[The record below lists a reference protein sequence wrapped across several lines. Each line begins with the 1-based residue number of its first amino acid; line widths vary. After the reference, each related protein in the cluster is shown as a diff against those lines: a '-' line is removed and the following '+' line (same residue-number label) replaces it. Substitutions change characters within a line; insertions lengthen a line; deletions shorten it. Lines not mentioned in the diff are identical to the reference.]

1 MERKNDNHF
10 FSKFRQILWLI
21 QFCQESWCEK
31 AGDVNDSTGSEK
43 CNLIHNFFFFFFH
56 PYCDSI
62 YIFFALLQLFFLLFI
77 KSSEVPYGFYFFFTS
92 IYFLSV
98 RLCPLIPS
106 IPEVIFLTQ
115 NRFRQLYVDRNLPKN
130 ERCHLS

>member
-1 MERKNDNHF
+1 MIITSSPSLGKYCGW
-10 FSKFRQILWLI
+10 FSFAR
-21 QFCQESWCEK
+21 K
-31 AGDVNDSTGSEK
+31 AGVRRQGTSMTLQGQRSV
-43 CNLIHNFFFFFFH
+43 IWFTTFFFFFFH